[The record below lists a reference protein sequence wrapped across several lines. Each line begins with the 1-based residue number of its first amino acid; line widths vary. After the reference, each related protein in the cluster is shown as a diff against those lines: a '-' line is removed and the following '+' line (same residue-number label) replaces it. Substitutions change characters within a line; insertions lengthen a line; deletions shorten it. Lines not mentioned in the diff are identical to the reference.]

1 MLGFDEANAL
11 DVTGPLE
18 SVLERERSRAPSRRE
33 HEPYEL
39 ALIGL
44 RRVPF
49 SAERAC
55 LSTRQFRRRFAAT
68 FVQFYPALLGLA
80 QQKKT
85 LSEAYL
91 ADESKALK
99 VGMPVESPLTAASRS
114 LRPAFCR

>member
-1 MLGFDEANAL
+1 MRTKTTRTAVIGMLGFDEANAL

-33 HEPYEL
+33 REPYEL

-49 SAERAC
+49 SADRAC

-68 FVQFYPALLGLA
+68 FVQFYPHCSALR
-80 QQKKT
+80 
-85 LSEAYL
+85 S
-91 ADESKALK
+91 
-99 VGMPVESPLTAASRS
+99 SR
-114 LRPAFCR
+114 RR